1 MLEIETEAE
10 THKLFLRRGK
20 RMLNDLDVGKLL
32 LLWLLISNEDGTKRN
47 AEAEVVAAMTV
58 Y

>member
-1 MLEIETEAE
+1 VLEIETEAE

-32 LLWLLISNEDGTKRN
+32 LWFLNSNEDCTKRN
-47 AEAEVVAAMTV
+47 AEA
-58 Y
+58 